1 MSLEYLEIKIISA
14 NLEHFEGTEPTSY
27 IELEWLPG
35 HETVKT
41 NVRVATSRPEWGDDG
56 DSFTAPIDS
65 DSMVISVK

>member
-1 MSLEYLEIKIISA
+1 MIHVS
-14 NLEHFEGTEPTSY
+14 
-27 IELEWLPG
+27 PG

-41 NVRVATSRPEWGDDG
+41 IVRVENSRPEGGDDG

>member
-1 MSLEYLEIKIISA
+1 MFFL
-14 NLEHFEGTEPTSY
+14 
-27 IELEWLPG
+27 G

-41 NVRVATSRPEWGDDG
+41 NVREKNSRPEWGDDG

>member
-1 MSLEYLEIKIISA
+1 MIKQGGVKD
-14 NLEHFEGTEPTSY
+14 NFCFL
-27 IELEWLPG
+27 G

-41 NVRVATSRPEWGDDG
+41 NVRAETSRPEWGDDG